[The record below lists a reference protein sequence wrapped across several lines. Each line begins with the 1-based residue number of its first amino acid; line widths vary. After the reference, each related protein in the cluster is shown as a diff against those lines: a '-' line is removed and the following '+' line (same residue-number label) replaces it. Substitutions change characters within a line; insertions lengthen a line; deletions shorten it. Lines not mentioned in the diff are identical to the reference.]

1 MKLQTMPFC
10 ESQGQPRDEVID
22 RLARDFPQIELLA
35 F

>member
-1 MKLQTMPFC
+1 MKLQMMPFC

-22 RLARDFPQIELLA
+22 PLARDFPQIESLA